1 MRNNKSR
8 NMETKI
14 MSAKKFWEEKF
25 GEKSKT
31 DADKLAVAM
40 MQEYSQYRKNIQME
54 TPKDDNA

>member
-1 MRNNKSR
+1 
-8 NMETKI
+8 METKI